1 MLYSVHW
8 ITWAYS
14 LLISGDNIKF
24 YLIII
29 IIINKFFEKMIMS
42 NNIYYHLSF

>member
-29 IIINKFFEKMIMS
+29 IINKCFEKMIMS
-42 NNIYYHLSF
+42 NNIYYQLSF